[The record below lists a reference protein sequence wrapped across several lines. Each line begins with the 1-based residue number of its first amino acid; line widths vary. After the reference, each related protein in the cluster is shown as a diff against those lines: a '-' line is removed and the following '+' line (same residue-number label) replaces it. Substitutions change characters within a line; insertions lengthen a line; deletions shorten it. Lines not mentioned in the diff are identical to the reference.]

1 MPRSAAPSVPSLF
14 AVAPSRVGLLCLCK
28 HVVVCACQAS
38 LAGVQGPRGYLI
50 SLVYVCVLFASILWT
65 NFNLYSSGMLA
76 YSMLAVV
83 SLHGFVV
90 RRLLKCPFVSIFD
103 IFDKFVVDLL

>member
-1 MPRSAAPSVPSLF
+1 M
-14 AVAPSRVGLLCLCK
+14 
-28 HVVVCACQAS
+28 CQAS
-38 LAGVQGPRGYLI
+38 LAGVQGPRGHLI

-83 SLHGFVV
+83 VSLHGFVV
-90 RRLLKCPFVSIFD
+90 RILLKCPFVSIFD
-103 IFDKFVVDLL
+103 IFGKFVVDLL